1 MLQIWIG
8 VIGALTMAGALG
20 GLYYLVVKQN
30 AVIGTKAIQFTAVA
44 FVLLL
49 MLVLGVTGVLRQETI
64 GVVVG
69 VVIGFALASPW
80 KD

>member
-1 MLQIWIG
+1 MPQIWIG
-8 VIGALTMAGALG
+8 VIGALIMAGALG
-20 GLYYLVVKQN
+20 GVFYLVIRQN
-30 AVIGTKAIQFTAVA
+30 AVIGTKIIQFLAVT

-49 MLVLGVTGVLRQETI
+49 MLVLGVMNIIGRESI

-69 VVIGFALASPW
+69 TVIGFALASPW